1 MNWNIPVDGEHNLF
15 ICRSKCNVFTKCE
28 HQNLLTGSWREL
40 PVLLR
45 CYRANIKLT
54 FLQQGKQFNCVPS
67 KLFGCSSCAV
77 SQVKEGRPARSV
89 GRSFHAPGWSLAAQ
103 HLATT
108 LCVWMKV
115 VWSGAERDRAFQT
128 FIFPDWSII
137 AMNTLLVF
145 WLSEK
150 LFLLYFTFLFLLW
163 SVNSV
168 YLRILSDCFCS
179 VARFFIS

>member
-1 MNWNIPVDGEHNLF
+1 MRTS
-15 ICRSKCNVFTKCE
+15 CSAA
-28 HQNLLTGSWREL
+28 LLSSEYKTDISTAGQT
-40 PVLLR
+40 
-45 CYRANIKLT
+45 I
-54 FLQQGKQFNCVPS
+54 CVPS

-128 FIFPDWSII
+128 FIFPDWSTI
-137 AMNTLLVF
+137 AMNTLLVS
-145 WLSEK
+145 WLSEN
-150 LFLLYFTFLFLLW
+150 LFLLYFTSPHPPLFFAVKCVFCLSSNSTRLLLQCCAIFCIIA
-163 SVNSV
+163 SVV
-168 YLRILSDCFCS
+168 
-179 VARFFIS
+179 RFHSRRFSFTDVLGIFSHIDS